1 MDSFT
6 LTLTIQDTYKKEVD
20 QYIENGEFRQVLLFS
35 VEEHMNWYA
44 LNDLSMD
51 DGNDV
56 KKELNEN
63 FIKFLIKSFVEKTTG
78 TRARKLTEKNIVE
91 LETTFFCDVQMIGW
105 DMTPAD
111 KTRYVDFLSK
121 YRTESFIGTG
131 SDTFL
136 KLLKSRKDVLL
147 NKVSAVNPGS
157 SLQSSTINAVGKDV
171 TVPSSSDSGLM
182 KLLFYGGVGVG
193 VVVAIMVLLFVRR
206 KVQKRSINDVTD
218 NNSEFD
224 LSNPDEFPVREVE
237 NSEKDLENG
246 DNQNGV
252 LSPLKFGHTH
262 TNSDL
267 TEVSSMWDTTSQ
279 KWDRQYFVD
288 LEHIKTPHLAARKK
302 RTGRTTTTARAQ
314 NQNTTRQSL
323 TSTPEYGQENSNM
336 RDLPPLFGGEDEE
349 EDDPTLMNPY
359 HANPNPDRNNFGVQQ
374 QGHEQIN
381 GQGMTANHDNEDNVY
396 TEDPHMIYDNDENS
410 NQNKGNRSKQ
420 RKLSRK
426 SGKIRRDENSRYFN
440 KSENESDL
448 DEFQHNVKKSS
459 NLWK

>member
-302 RTGRTTTTARAQ
+302 RTGRTTTTARVQ

-359 HANPNPDRNNFGVQQ
+359 HANPNLDRNNFGVQQ

-396 TEDPHMIYDNDENS
+396 AEDPHMIYDNDENS